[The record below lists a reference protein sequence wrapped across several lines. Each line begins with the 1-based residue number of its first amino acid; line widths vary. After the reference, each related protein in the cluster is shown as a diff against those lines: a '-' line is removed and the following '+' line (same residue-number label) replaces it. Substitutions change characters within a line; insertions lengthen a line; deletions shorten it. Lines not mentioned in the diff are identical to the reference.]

1 MPKGVFIY
9 SKGKRDKLILAGLR
23 DGKTNPQIAVSMGL
37 TRATV
42 REYVS
47 EILTELDVA
56 TRTQAVVRAMESGL
70 LPAPRRR

>member
-1 MPKGVFIY
+1 MPKGVCIY
-9 SKGKRDKLILAGLR
+9 SKEKRDRLILLGLR

-47 EILTELDVA
+47 EILTELDA
-56 TRTQAVVRAMESGL
+56 STRTQAVVRAMESGL
-70 LPAPRRR
+70 LPTPRRQ